1 MKFSY
6 WLSRILGTT
15 TLLIISIIGL
25 GVVGGIAT
33 GGYFLKD
40 PALTGNLITYIDTI
54 IGGFNTGTGVPLPSE
69 VQGIVNNLE
78 VVKGFLISNKDLF
91 ISLGDG
97 LFIGSIVF
105 GSIFIGSII
114 LWLCLAPAYKRKT
127 QKAISHI

>member
-40 PALTGNLITYIDTI
+40 PALTGNLITYIQNI
-54 IGGFNTGTGVPLPSE
+54 IDGFGNTNITSDI
-69 VQGIVNNLE
+69 QGIINNLE